1 MLVVESLGLLT
12 QRKQASGLAI
22 NDERTLERIAKSNYT
37 VSLLGQ
43 SEAPSLIEAYHAHQ
57 IISSK

>member
-1 MLVVESLGLLT
+1 MLVVESISLLT

-37 VSLLGQ
+37 VSLLEHR
-43 SEAPSLIEAYHAHQ
+43 EAPSLFEAHHAHQ

>member
-37 VSLLGQ
+37 VSLLGH
-43 SEAPSLIEAYHAHQ
+43 SAAPFLIAAYHAHQ